1 VALVMVV
8 EVAVAF
14 TVRSFLQEN
23 RISETKKAKN
33 IFLIFMVINLTIN
46 IIKTMFD
53 FIFNILSLFKAC
65 LFERPV

>member
-1 VALVMVV
+1 VALVTVV
-8 EVAVAF
+8 GVAVAF

-23 RISETKKAKN
+23 RISETKKVKN
-33 IFLIFMVINLTIN
+33 IFLKFMVINLTIN
-46 IIKTMFD
+46 LIKTMFD